1 MSLGTLVAF
10 FGMTVSCRD
19 ARAFHVT
26 NMRMLMTKLSSVT
39 ILLQNNLEQPR
50 VIISGLDTMN
60 LIIIIII
67 VNHYSVVLD
76 PVLLVLLLDG
86 LVP

>member
-1 MSLGTLVAF
+1 
-10 FGMTVSCRD
+10 
-19 ARAFHVT
+19 
-26 NMRMLMTKLSSVT
+26 MLMTKLSSVT

-60 LIIIIII
+60 LIIIII

-76 PVLLVLLLDG
+76 PVLLVFLLDG